1 MVIILSG
8 IKKIGKSEV
17 VIRLINHYN
26 SWGKK
31 FFETAESPII
41 HPKVAS
47 ANIKEGRKVILQ
59 FYFQI
64 YI

>member
-1 MVIILSG
+1 MITIRLG

-31 FFETAESPII
+31 FFETAESPIT

-47 ANIKEGRKVILQ
+47 ANI
-59 FYFQI
+59 
-64 YI
+64 